1 MNVAAYLR
9 RRLVQMIPVLIGVSL
24 IAFYM
29 IHLIPGDPARNMLG
43 PRATPERI
51 AALRQELGLDQ
62 PLWIQYGRFLAGVV
76 HGDFGRSLYY
86 RQAVGPLVL
95 DRLPATL
102 FLVVYSAVIALLL
115 SIPLGVLAALKRSG
129 PVDQAIRIVFLVALA
144 MPAFWLGILLILILG
159 LRFGL
164 FPIGGYGETFPDR
177 LYHLFLPALTIALS
191 LSPLLIRSLRA
202 SMVANI
208 RAQYA
213 TTARAKGLSERQVV
227 VGHLLRPSLISTI
240 TVLGVNLGFLIG
252 STVIIE
258 SVFAIPG
265 LGFLMVSSIQSRD
278 YPVIQAVTL
287 ILALLVLVINLI
299 TDMTY
304 ALLDPRVSYGA

>member
-1 MNVAAYLR
+1 
-9 RRLVQMIPVLIGVSL
+9 
-24 IAFYM
+24 
-29 IHLIPGDPARNMLG
+29 
-43 PRATPERI
+43 
-51 AALRQELGLDQ
+51 
-62 PLWIQYGRFLAGVV
+62 
-76 HGDFGRSLYY
+76 
-86 RQAVGPLVL
+86 QAVGPLVL

-102 FLVVYSAVIALLL
+102 FLVVYSAAIALLL
-115 SIPLGVLAALKRSG
+115 SIPLGIMAALKRNG
-129 PVDQAIRIVFLVALA
+129 AVDQAIRIVFLVALA

-159 LRFGL
+159 LRFNL
-164 FPIGGYGETFPDR
+164 FPIGGYGDTFPDR

-258 SVFAIPG
+258 TVFAIPG

-278 YPVIQAVTL
+278 YPVIQAATL